1 MTNEDLGDLDL
12 ARRISNG
19 DEKALK
25 NLYDNYAD
33 FLFAYITHLLN
44 EAPRVVIEDIW
55 QETLL
60 SAIKSMASFR
70 GDSRL
75 FTWMCGIAKRKVFDY
90 CRERRAHTH
99 SNDLGYVYSNAN
111 LIDTNILPEDYVLQR
126 VTRQHV
132 IKTLGILPV
141 MYQIILIQRYIDGSS
156 VEEIAKSI
164 GKTYK
169 ATESLLSRARQ
180 AFKSAFIKLSN
191 GERDE

>member
-60 SAIKSMASFR
+60 GSM
-70 GDSRL
+70 GD
-75 FTWMCGIAKRKVFDY
+75 M
-90 CRERRAHTH
+90 H
-99 SNDLGYVYSNAN
+99 GYGQYMYLS
-111 LIDTNILPEDYVLQR
+111 E
-126 VTRQHV
+126 
-132 IKTLGILPV
+132 TLLH
-141 MYQIILIQRYIDGSS
+141 
-156 VEEIAKSI
+156 
-164 GKTYK
+164 
-169 ATESLLSRARQ
+169 
-180 AFKSAFIKLSN
+180 
-191 GERDE
+191 

>member
-1 MTNEDLGDLDL
+1 MW
-12 ARRISNG
+12 
-19 DEKALK
+19 
-25 NLYDNYAD
+25 
-33 FLFAYITHLLN
+33 H
-44 EAPRVVIEDIW
+44 
-55 QETLL
+55 
-60 SAIKSMASFR
+60 
-70 GDSRL
+70 
-75 FTWMCGIAKRKVFDY
+75 
-90 CRERRAHTH
+90 
-99 SNDLGYVYSNAN
+99 
-111 LIDTNILPEDYVLQR
+111 DTNILPEDYVLQR

-132 IKTLGILPV
+132 IKTLGILPA

>member
-60 SAIKSMASFR
+60 YWLSLPLWVFLDARKYGKHAWLWAIYVSF
-70 GDSRL
+70 G
-75 FTWMCGIAKRKVFDY
+75 
-90 CRERRAHTH
+90 
-99 SNDLGYVYSNAN
+99 N
-111 LIDTNILPEDYVLQR
+111 LVALVAYILTRPPIDN
-126 VTRQHV
+126 
-132 IKTLGILPV
+132 
-141 MYQIILIQRYIDGSS
+141 SS
-156 VEEIAKSI
+156 IVK
-164 GKTYK
+164 
-169 ATESLLSRARQ
+169 
-180 AFKSAFIKLSN
+180 
-191 GERDE
+191 